1 MHKMF
6 NALKGKGAALAAVG
20 TAALVSAPA
29 FASGGGGVDVGPVV
43 TAINAALGPIGQ
55 IGAAVLT
62 VLVGVKVY
70 KWVRRAITATGA
82 GPTPS
87 PVFQRPGQGRG
98 LEWKG
103 GSGSAHGWWP
113 ARSFSWIST
122 DVCVPFPHCI
132 ATCDPLCTSVLCAV
146 RACCQG

>member
-1 MHKMF
+1 MQMF

-20 TAALVSAPA
+20 TAALVSAP

-70 KWVRRAITATGA
+70 KWVRRAM
-82 GPTPS
+82 
-87 PVFQRPGQGRG
+87 
-98 LEWKG
+98 
-103 GSGSAHGWWP
+103 
-113 ARSFSWIST
+113 
-122 DVCVPFPHCI
+122 
-132 ATCDPLCTSVLCAV
+132 
-146 RACCQG
+146 